1 MTITQLK
8 KQAAFH
14 AIKIEKLSKEYS
26 DEYKVTDT
34 TDKGGMWTANKDG
47 LEELV
52 TGLIARQ
59 VFLRTGK

>member
-8 KQAAFH
+8 KQASQFH
-14 AIKIEKLSKEYS
+14 IKIEKLSKEYIH
-26 DEYKVTDT
+26 EYKVTDT

-52 TGLIARQ
+52 TGLIGRQ

>member
-8 KQAAFH
+8 KQASLH